1 MRQPFCLADTR
12 CPQVVF
18 QRKRA
23 GAVCQDAV
31 RVSEQRSGH
40 CTRRKVRGIWLFCRD
55 DRRQNSNPDAPI
67 GLTQSA
73 TAGPISAL
81 TVTRA
86 SAIRPTQGSQFA
98 EQPKLDG
105 AGRFLI
111 IPDLLLTACDEHG
124 NRCNSLLEA
133 TVEAE
138 LRMQGEAEEELALHG
153 DEL

>member
-1 MRQPFCLADTR
+1 MTPTLDLSSPPGLTSF
-12 CPQVVF
+12 F
-18 QRKRA
+18 S
-23 GAVCQDAV
+23 
-31 RVSEQRSGH
+31 SEQR
-40 CTRRKVRGIWLFCRD
+40 
-55 DRRQNSNPDAPI
+55 
-67 GLTQSA
+67 LTQSA

-153 DEL
+153 DELSFQLSPERNPIKVQGLKAKLLRDVGIQNYDFGITFHVSADAAAL